1 MGRVVEDGVCVLD
14 EVDVAWVFI
23 AELQLVGVRGWLD
36 EEAAFGVEED
46 GEVCEEGVLGLC

>member
-1 MGRVVEDGVCVLD
+1 MGRVVEDGVGVLD
-14 EVDVAWVFI
+14 EVDVAGVFV

-46 GEVCEEGVLGLC
+46 GEVCEEGVFGLC